1 MEYRCDLMTPMMC
14 GVWLSKALHGIRHL
28 ALTGPPDALLVI
40 DGGVIRDYTVK
51 GCTHLIYPHLRKA
64 HLTAIQCVHCSMSNA
79 QRPDGLVV
87 ISDYKESIIK
97 RSIKATHLTGIN
109 INSSTGLHK
118 TIEQHLFGY
127 VYYQSKIRTFILL
140 IACGTYLLT
149 DMLKHMESRLVA
161 RDIGC
166 LSRLSWVI
174 SRQHHASR
182 QH

>member
-1 MEYRCDLMTPMMC
+1 MLCWSLR
-14 GVWLSKALHGIRHL
+14 GASSAIIQSK
-28 ALTGPPDALLVI
+28 DAHIWSIHIWGKRIWQPYNVF
-40 DGGVIRDYTVK
+40 TV
-51 GCTHLIYPHLRKA
+51 
-64 HLTAIQCVHCSMSNA
+64 QCSMSNA

-127 VYYQSKIRTFILL
+127 VYYRSKIRTFILL

-149 DMLKHMESRLVA
+149 DMSKHMESRLVA

>member
-1 MEYRCDLMTPMMC
+1 MLCWSLR
-14 GVWLSKALHGIRHL
+14 GASSAIIQSK
-28 ALTGPPDALLVI
+28 DA
-40 DGGVIRDYTVK
+40 
-51 GCTHLIYPHLRKA
+51 HLIYPHLRKA